1 MAIAKVIFNDGQT
14 TETWMD
20 VTQDTVEAGN
30 LLAGETAT
38 RNDGVSI
45 TGTVVTA
52 SPYDS
57 NPAMDGTASAGTAS
71 TYSRGDHVHPSD
83 TSRVPT
89 SRTINGKALTSNISL
104 TASDVGA
111 LSSSTSIPSK
121 TSDLTNDSGF
131 ITSAGAPVQSVNGQ
145 TGAVTISVPTKTSDL
160 TNDSGYITDAG
171 VTSFNGST
179 GAVTYTA
186 PVTSVNSQTGAVTLS
201 IPSATSD
208 LTNDSGFITSAGAP
222 VQSVNGSTGAVTLSI
237 PSATSDLT
245 NDSGF
250 ITSSALSSYVPKS
263 TSAGQGASTGTI
275 TNSSSSIALNSSM
288 STYGSASL
296 QMTGSNGNV
305 VITSNNYNSSPQQT
319 NTLTITPSSTTIH
332 NVVTPTA
339 NGDAANKKY
348 VDDSI
353 SGITFPVTS
362 VNGSTGA
369 VTIAVPTATSDLTN
383 DSGFITLSDIPDQI
397 YYVEING
404 TVNWAE
410 VAAAYNAGK
419 LIVGKDQYGLLFTL
433 YQIAIY
439 NTTTP
444 SSLDKMTFFAAY
456 EGGNS
461 LQVGYVLAI
470 WNGSSGWSF
479 STTYNLATTDY
490 VEERLTYYPT
500 NADMEDAIADA
511 IGTAIAAS
519 Y

>member
-1 MAIAKVIFNDGQT
+1 
-14 TETWMD
+14 MD

-38 RNDGVSI
+38 RNDGVTI

-89 SRTINGKALTSNISL
+89 SRTINGKTLTSNISL

-208 LTNDSGFITSAGAP
+208 LTNDSGFITS
-222 VQSVNGSTGAVTLSI
+222 
-237 PSATSDLT
+237 
-245 NDSGF
+245 
-250 ITSSALSSYVPKS
+250 SALSSYVPKS

-288 STYGSASL
+288 STFGSASL

>member
-1 MAIAKVIFNDGQT
+1 
-14 TETWMD
+14 MD

-208 LTNDSGFITSAGAP
+208 LTNDSGFITS
-222 VQSVNGSTGAVTLSI
+222 
-237 PSATSDLT
+237 
-245 NDSGF
+245 
-250 ITSSALSSYVPKS
+250 SALSSYVPKS
-263 TSAGQGASTGTI
+263 TSAGQGSSTGTI

-288 STYGSASL
+288 STFGSASL

>member
-1 MAIAKVIFNDGQT
+1 
-14 TETWMD
+14 MD

-208 LTNDSGFITSAGAP
+208 LTNDSGFITS
-222 VQSVNGSTGAVTLSI
+222 
-237 PSATSDLT
+237 
-245 NDSGF
+245 
-250 ITSSALSSYVPKS
+250 SALSSYVPKS

-288 STYGSASL
+288 STFGSASL